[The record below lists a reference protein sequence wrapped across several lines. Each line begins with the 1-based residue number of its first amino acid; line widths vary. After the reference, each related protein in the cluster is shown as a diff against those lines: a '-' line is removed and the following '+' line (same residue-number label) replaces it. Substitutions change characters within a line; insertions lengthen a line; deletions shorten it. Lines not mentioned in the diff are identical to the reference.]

1 MYVAFP
7 LMCVL
12 CTGTRSSTNVDA
24 RFAREHERKHVLLF
38 CCCSSA
44 RLLYINGLNIFTLLP
59 GAISSTVSCSFI
71 EIFAT
76 AVKHKI
82 RATIWNS
89 IERAHT
95 RPFGT
100 THRVAVATNEHHFW
114 SRQLH
119 TNANETR
126 TPKDHPDKTP
136 ERPAGLISNA
146 HHATRRPQKITA
158 NSNPPVGRVGWS
170 PCYIYHTLT

>member
-1 MYVAFP
+1 
-7 LMCVL
+7 MCVRGISFDVCFVYGNAIVHKCRCTL
-12 CTGTRSSTNVDA
+12 CKGTRAKTFS
-24 RFAREHERKHVLLF
+24 L
-38 CCCSSA
+38 CS
-44 RLLYINGLNIFTLLP
+44 R
-59 GAISSTVSCSFI
+59 GAVSSTVSCSFI

-158 NSNPPVGRVGWS
+158 NSNPLVGRVGWS